1 MRSPEDKRGDPTG
14 TRQESQSAER
24 SSTVQ
29 SGQQGSADV
38 ARQVPSSTEPGA
50 GRTARSGVMTRRPGY
65 LTSPWDLV
73 RSMSEEVDRL
83 IEGLSGLRS
92 SSAFGLT
99 SPRSL
104 RAGSDFGV
112 MTPAAWAPQVEV
124 LQKPNAVVLRADLP
138 GLKPDEVNVSV
149 DNDTRTISGER
160 KQEQREERE
169 GYFRSERSYGTFHRA
184 FTLPDAADED
194 KISASFKDGVLEISI
209 PLAAEKERGRKIKV
223 QT

>member
-1 MRSPEDKRGDPTG
+1 MT
-14 TRQESQSAER
+14 
-24 SSTVQ
+24 
-29 SGQQGSADV
+29 
-38 ARQVPSSTEPGA
+38 
-50 GRTARSGVMTRRPGY
+50 TRRPGY
-65 LTSPWDLV
+65 LASPWDLV
-73 RSMSEEVDRL
+73 RNMSEEVDRL
-83 IEGLSGLRS
+83 IEGLSGLRGS
-92 SSAFGLT
+92 TPYGLT
-99 SPRSL
+99 TPRSL
-104 RAGSDFGV
+104 RTGSDFGV

-149 DNDTRTISGER
+149 DNDVLTISGER

-194 KISASFKDGVLEISI
+194 KISASFKDGVLEITI

-223 QT
+223 QS

>member
-1 MRSPEDKRGDPTG
+1 MRSPEEKRSDPTG

-24 SSTVQ
+24 SSTAQ
-29 SGQQGSADV
+29 SGQQGSSDV
-38 ARQVPSSTEPGA
+38 ARPVSSSTEPG
-50 GRTARSGVMTRRPGY
+50 RTARTGVTTRRPGY

-73 RSMSEEVDRL
+73 RNMSEEVDRL
-83 IEGLSGLRS
+83 IDGLSGLRGS
-92 SSAFGLT
+92 TAYGLT
-99 SPRSL
+99 TPRSL
-104 RAGSDFGV
+104 RTGSDFGV

-149 DNDTRTISGER
+149 DNDVLTISGER
-160 KQEQREERE
+160 RQEQREERE

-194 KISASFKDGVLEISI
+194 KISASFKDGVLEITI

>member
-1 MRSPEDKRGDPTG
+1 MRSPEEKRSDPAG

-24 SSTVQ
+24 SSTAQ

-38 ARQVPSSTEPGA
+38 ARPVASSTEL
-50 GRTARSGVMTRRPGY
+50 GRTARGVTTRRPGY

-73 RSMSEEVDRL
+73 RNMSEEVDRL
-83 IEGLSGLRS
+83 IEGLSGLRGS
-92 SSAFGLT
+92 TPYGLT
-99 SPRSL
+99 TPRSL
-104 RAGSDFGV
+104 RTGSDFGV

-124 LQKPNAVVLRADLP
+124 LQEPNAVVLRADLP
-138 GLKPDEVNVSV
+138 GLKPDDVNVSV
-149 DNDTRTISGER
+149 DNDVLTISGER

-194 KISASFKDGVLEISI
+194 KISASFKDGVLEITI